1 LEANT
6 TPSRAQRESPSF
18 PEPTEPGR
26 LSWIGC
32 PGCSF
37 FRNHFVVRSLRTSIG
52 PRLALALSCE
62 RIRHAIPSLPSQSSQ
77 PSAQRPRSRGA
88 RTRDAPFEGLSY
100 RAMRRSFRT
109 HRFGVYYTQG
119 FTLGWRCPVGALR
132 RSTQPP
138 CVARS
143 WRQRDL
149 GCTATIVFPRG
160 RIFVLKQASGT
171 LAVARL
177 GGEHHTHSR
186 AARKPILS
194 RVYSARGGHGP
205 AEPAPETHHRSITP
219 RDGHANAIPPREAG
233 RGIEAGQAMWRGSVW
248 R

>member
-1 LEANT
+1 MLAAASSAIT
-6 TPSRAQRESPSF
+6 SLFARYGPQSVRASLSPCLAKESA
-18 PEPTEPGR
+18 T
-26 LSWIGC
+26 
-32 PGCSF
+32 
-37 FRNHFVVRSLRTSIG
+37 
-52 PRLALALSCE
+52 
-62 RIRHAIPSLPSQSSQ
+62 PSLPSHLNRPGQARGGHGPAELAPETHLSRACPTELCGV
-77 PSAQRPRSRGA
+77 PSERIGFVCIIPRVSPWA
-88 RTRDAPFEGLSY
+88 SI
-100 RAMRRSFRT
+100 
-109 HRFGVYYTQG
+109 
-119 FTLGWRCPVGALR
+119 RCPAGALR
-132 RSTQPP
+132 RSCQPP

-160 RIFVLKQASGT
+160 RIFVLKKASGT

-219 RDGHANAIPPREAG
+219 RDGHANAIHSREAG